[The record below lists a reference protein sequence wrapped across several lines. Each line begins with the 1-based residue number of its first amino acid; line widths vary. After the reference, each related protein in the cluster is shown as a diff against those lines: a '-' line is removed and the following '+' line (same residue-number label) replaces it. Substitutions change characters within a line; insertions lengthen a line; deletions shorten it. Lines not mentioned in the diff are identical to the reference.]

1 MIVVGMK
8 APPFK
13 GLQQFSG
20 KTLILYF
27 YPQDFGVIAPDE
39 LLQIEKQTVELERIG
54 CGVMAL
60 SQCCPLSHDQFKSL
74 DPSKRG
80 VSGISFPLLADTNG
94 EIAEKYGVKSEG
106 GCNYRAFFIID
117 TEGIVRARVIQDLPI
132 GIGITD
138 LVRKVQ
144 AVVAE

>member
-1 MIVVGMK
+1 MR
-8 APPFK
+8 
-13 GLQQFSG
+13 QC
-20 KTLILYF
+20 
-27 YPQDFGVIAPDE
+27 DE
-39 LLQIEKQTVELERIG
+39 RNG
-54 CGVMAL
+54 CSVMAL
-60 SQCCPLSHDQFKSL
+60 SRCCPQSHDLFKSV
-74 DPSKRG
+74 DPAQGGVRG
-80 VSGISFPLLADTNG
+80 INFPLLADTNG

-106 GCNYRAFFIID
+106 GYNYRAFFIID